1 MVQHLSFALTAL
13 HEFLGCVNPGPRGPG
28 FNMVGFQLWTGPGLN
43 VWGVEASGLV
53 ENGSRGSAF
62 AQGYGGP
69 AARPSVVGRR
79 GRLGGYSLVTI
90 LCVLSSG
97 LAIDLLK
104 RCQSKVLAFL
114 MEREAAAGLG
124 SCGLNIRSIRKSLL
138 PKVGCLLK

>member
-1 MVQHLSFALTAL
+1 
-13 HEFLGCVNPGPRGPG
+13 
-28 FNMVGFQLWTGPGLN
+28 MVGFQLWTGPGLN
-43 VWGVEASGLV
+43 VWGAEASGLV

-79 GRLGGYSLVTI
+79 GRLGGYSLDTI

-104 RCQSKVLAFL
+104 RCQSLVLFFL
-114 MEREAAAGLG
+114 LVCVAVVGLG
-124 SCGLNIRSIRKSLL
+124 CCGWFIRSSRKSLL